1 MRKRYRVLLLAAIVA
16 AFLVPV
22 GFALS
27 LETESMTPS
36 LHTRAAVVAHG
47 SAVAAPVWIRSG
59 SLTSPRELS
68 VPEGARLFVVG
79 GIFLGLAAFMRRS
92 V

>member
-1 MRKRYRVLLLAAIVA
+1 MRKRYRVFLLAAIVA

-27 LETESMTPS
+27 LETESITPS
-36 LHTRAAVVAHG
+36 LHTRPPVAAHG
-47 SAVAAPVWIRSG
+47 AAVAAPVWIGSR
-59 SLTSPRELS
+59 SLTSPRELP

-79 GIFLGLAAFMRRS
+79 GIFLGLAAFIRRS